1 MGTAVV
7 KGQPD
12 TASAVLEP
20 RARILCLW
28 AGEYGDILPAL
39 LLWTERGPP
48 FPSAGRSPY
57 LAVGHSCPTPL
68 VWVYNPRQNDWT
80 SGFPSPASLATASS
94 QNKSNPR
101 ERCIGRQD
109 GLLHPGTPV
118 HRPRARCYP
127 LVDFRQ
133 SVVVYVPA
141 NLQPRQQQGLRPA
154 DASGLLGG
162 IWINPVL
169 VGYTSISRFCYR
181 FRSGVWRGSL
191 YPGAYPA
198 GRAQD

>member
-1 MGTAVV
+1 MVTSSRRSSCGQSAGHPSRQQDGVLTSRSGIPAPRHLSGSTTPDRPTEQAVSLP
-7 KGQPD
+7 QPPW
-12 TASAVLEP
+12 L
-20 RARILCLW
+20 
-28 AGEYGDILPAL
+28 LPA
-39 LLWTERGPP
+39 
-48 FPSAGRSPY
+48 
-57 LAVGHSCPTPL
+57 CK
-68 VWVYNPRQNDWT
+68 T
-80 SGFPSPASLATASS
+80 SLIH
-94 QNKSNPR
+94 R

-181 FRSGVWRGSL
+181 FRSGVWWGSL
-191 YPGAYPA
+191 YPGAHPA